1 MRRIMECLALA
12 VVLPKILI
20 AQETGQV
27 TGRVTAEGA
36 RPLPSV
42 AVSIDS
48 ARLGA
53 MTENEGRYTIAGI
66 PAGRHMLRVRRIGYG
81 RDSQSVTVAA
91 GQTTTAD
98 FALVPQAVVL
108 DQVVS
113 IGYGTTTRRD
123 LTGSVA
129 IVTAEDFQTKAAP
142 TVTLSAGL
150 QGKAAGVQVVSN
162 SGLPGGGL
170 RVRVRGTGSITA
182 NSEPLYV
189 IDGLPAEQGSSS
201 SNPQSNPLISLDP
214 NDVESIEILKDA
226 SATAIYGAR
235 GANGVVLITTRR
247 GTRGGSRVTMEA
259 GYGAQQITKKIPVLT
274 GPQFMQL
281 SNEARAN
288 AGRTLLYTQA
298 QIDAAETFNYPD
310 MMLRKAPQANTAVSV
325 SGGDERARYLLSGNY
340 AKQSGIEIGSN
351 FERFGGRLNVDADAS
366 RRFRAGTSLSLSRAL
381 RNAPAEENGSLG
393 NSANGIQAAM
403 QFAPYQAPKDA
414 AGAWVKTSPSTE
426 PVPNPIASAVELQ
439 DLNTF
444 ARLLGSAY
452 AEYDLTSSVRLR
464 STIGGNFQF
473 DDIHYFAPR
482 TILAGGTGGQGFISS
497 SETRDLT
504 NENMIT
510 YRREIPGRGNLDLL
524 GDFSVQKFHNES
536 LTGNG
541 ANFPTDATTI
551 FNLGSG
557 SQLSPAGSG
566 VTDAALLSYLG
577 RAQYSIADK
586 YILTVNGRYD
596 GSSRFGA
603 NNKWAFFPSAAFA
616 WRVSDESFMQR
627 LPAFSDLKLR
637 LSYGTAGN
645 QAIAPYQSLSA
656 LGIAW
661 YSFGTTE
668 VPALAPSSTMP
679 NPDLRW
685 EQKQE
690 FNAGV
695 DAGFL
700 RNRVTLTLDR
710 YRSRTKNLLLS
721 VAVPTTTGFSSQL
734 RNIGSV
740 QNTGVE
746 FSLNTVNVERS
757 RFTWRSNFNIASNR
771 NKVLNLGTTLNSA
784 GQSVDVTQILVSARG
799 IGGFF
804 SPSDTHIIQVGE
816 PLGSI
821 YGYRV
826 IGLWQQGD
834 QCNLT
839 NTVECTPGEYKI
851 ADLSGPNGVPDGVIN
866 ALDRVILGHADPKF
880 FGGFGNNFRFGPF
893 SLDAFFN
900 FVSGNKIINAGNA
913 YGSLV
918 IGQANERATTLDRW
932 TPTHT
937 NTMVPRANN
946 TRPRRLYSTLVED
959 GSYFRLQS
967 LTFGYE
973 LPARLVPRAQ
983 TARLFVTGQNVFVST
998 SYSGFDPDVN
1008 SSGGDARIG
1017 GADVGA
1023 YPRTRTWNVGASVT
1037 Y

>member
-1 MRRIMECLALA
+1 MRRITQCLALA
-12 VVLPKILI
+12 VGVPKILI
-20 AQETGQV
+20 AQTTGQV
-27 TGRVTAEGA
+27 VGRVTAEGG

-42 AVSIDS
+42 TLSIDD

-53 MTENEGRYTIAGI
+53 VTENEGRYVIAAV
-66 PAGRHMLRVRRIGYG
+66 PTGRHVVRVKRLGYG
-81 RDSQSVTVAA
+81 PDSQTVTVAA
-91 GQTTTAD
+91 GQTATAD
-98 FALVPQAVVL
+98 FTLVPQAVLL

-129 IVTAEDFQTKAAP
+129 VVTAEEFQTKAAP

-150 QGKAAGVQVVSN
+150 QGKAPGVQVVSN
-162 SGLPGGGL
+162 SGLPGGGI
-170 RVRVRGTGSITA
+170 RVRVRGTGSISA

-189 IDGLPAEQGSSS
+189 IDGLPAEQGTSS
-201 SNPQSNPLISLDP
+201 SNPQANPLISLDP

-247 GTRGGSRVTMEA
+247 GARGGSRVTMDA
-259 GYGAQQITKKIPVLT
+259 GYGVQQISKKIPVLT

-298 QIDAAETFNYPD
+298 QIDAAQTFDYPD
-310 MMLRKAPQANTAVSV
+310 MLLRNAPQANTAVSV

-340 AKQSGIEIGSN
+340 ARQSGIEIGSN

-366 RRFRAGTSLSLSRAL
+366 RRFRAGTNLSLSRTL

-403 QFAPYQAPKDA
+403 QFAPYQAPRDA
-414 AGAWVKTSPSTE
+414 VGNWVKQSPSTE
-426 PVPNPIASAVELQ
+426 PVPNPVASAYELQ

-452 AEYDLTSSVRLR
+452 AEYDLTSSLRLR
-464 STIGGNFQF
+464 STIGGNFQL

-482 TILAGGTGGQGFISS
+482 TILAGGTGGQGFINS

-510 YRREIPGRGNLDLL
+510 YRREMLGPGNLELL

-536 LTGNG
+536 VTGNG

-616 WRVSDESFMQR
+616 WRVSDESFMQH
-627 LPAFSDLKLR
+627 LPTFSDLKLR

-645 QAIAPYQSLSA
+645 QAIAPYQSLSQ

-661 YSFGTTE
+661 YNFGTTE
-668 VPALAPSSTMP
+668 VPALAPSSVMP

-690 FNAGV
+690 L
-695 DAGFL
+695 DAGIDAGLL
-700 RNRVTLTLDR
+700 RNRLTLTLDG
-710 YRSRTKNLLLS
+710 YRSRTKDLLLS
-721 VAVPTTTGFSSQL
+721 VAVPSTTGFSSQL

-746 FSLNTVNVERS
+746 FSLNTVNLERR
-757 RFTWRSNFNIASNR
+757 RFTWRSNFNIAANR
-771 NKVLNLGTTLNSA
+771 NKVVNLGTTLDA
-784 GQSVDVTQILVSARG
+784 TGQRVPLTQILVTARG

-804 SPSDTHIIQVGE
+804 SPSDTHIIRVGE
-816 PLGSI
+816 PLGAI
-821 YGYRV
+821 YGYEV

-834 QCNLT
+834 QCTLT
-839 NTVECTPGEYKI
+839 NTVECAPGEYKI
-851 ADLSGPNGVPDGVIN
+851 ADLNG
-866 ALDRVILGHADPKF
+866 DRAITAADRRILGYADPKF
-880 FGGFGNNFRFGPF
+880 FGGVGNNFAFGRF
-893 SLDAFFN
+893 SLDAFVS

-967 LTFGYE
+967 LTFGYD

-983 TARLFVTGQNVFVST
+983 TARVFVTGQNVFVAT
-998 SYSGFDPDVN
+998 NYSGFDPDVN